1 MFNICPLLCQWSNID
16 DKDNSVHQQKVK
28 VVFLPQR
35 DQDLPEE
42 DEVPSSFL
50 NDSVRNILRFLPF
63 KILKCKQR
71 YQTLRDIPPSHI
83 AEAAGY
89 PLPQEPQDPL
99 DRAFSPAAGDYS
111 VPAEEEEEAPPPHV
125 QRTPPPPPPAMPAAI
140 QQHSPNEDELRSQ
153 LEAAQSEIERL
164 RLLLSSVPELGT
176 DSELRRRNRPQSE
189 AGTTVLSSS
198 GETDA
203 GTFVEQAQAV
213 VHQEGVPPGMVIAI
227 ASVVFLL
234 TYIFF

>member
-1 MFNICPLLCQWSNID
+1 M
-16 DKDNSVHQQKVK
+16 
-28 VVFLPQR
+28 
-35 DQDLPEE
+35 
-42 DEVPSSFL
+42 
-50 NDSVRNILRFLPF
+50 
-63 KILKCKQR
+63 QR
-71 YQTLRDIPPSHI
+71 YQTIRDVPPSHI

-89 PLPQEPQDPL
+89 PLPQEPQEPL

-111 VPAEEEEEAPPPHV
+111 VPAEEEEEEVAPPPV
-125 QRTPPPPPPAMPAAI
+125 QHMPPPPPPAMSM

-164 RLLLSSVPELGT
+164 RLLLSSVPELGA
-176 DSELRRRNRPQSE
+176 DSELRRRTRPQSE

-203 GTFVEQAQAV
+203 GTLVEQAV

>member
-1 MFNICPLLCQWSNID
+1 MIYPR
-16 DKDNSVHQQKVK
+16 V
-28 VVFLPQR
+28 
-35 DQDLPEE
+35 
-42 DEVPSSFL
+42 
-50 NDSVRNILRFLPF
+50 
-63 KILKCKQR
+63 
-71 YQTLRDIPPSHI
+71 HI

>member
-1 MFNICPLLCQWSNID
+1 MQSTIITPEKESMPLHDFWSNID

-35 DQDLPEE
+35 DEDLPEE

-50 NDSVRNILRFLPF
+50 NDS
-63 KILKCKQR
+63 R

-83 AEAAGY
+83 PDAAGY

-203 GTFVEQAQAV
+203 GTFVEQAV